1 MSKKVSVVKMFDA
14 AQKREIYDAYM
25 SGYTQEEVAKFF
37 SCSVDTVRR
46 VIKEIKAASS
56 VGIEAVVGHTEAAK
70 ITETN
75 AISQAATKPFR
86 PEDVVWAGSSKFL
99 SITYGRDTYAADKD
113 HPNFKQALQ
122 LCVDGE
128 FEEAI
133 NLINIEKAI
142 TSYVDGN
149 IRIAD
154 GQLFYQDIEIK
165 SGLVD
170 RIINDMQNG
179 EDFEFY
185 LPFLENLL
193 ENPSKTAVTRLFDF
207 LQANDIEITEDGHF
221 LAWKVIR
228 NDYTDCYTGKFD
240 NSVGRLVKM
249 PRTHVVEDENRT
261 CEAGLHV
268 CARSYIKHFRGGNDR
283 LVVVK
288 VHPRDVVSIPVDY
301 NNAKMRTC
309 QYKVIRE
316 AEYNQETD
324 SYI

>member
-1 MSKKVSVVKMFDA
+1 MSKVSVVKMFNDVEKA
-14 AQKREIYDAYM
+14 AIYDEFM
-25 SGYTQEEVAKFF
+25 QGYTQKELSELYNCSIDTIRRIVKEVRALKKPGFAVEKGEVFSDEAKVEFNA
-37 SCSVDTVRR
+37 DE
-46 VIKEIKAASS
+46 VI
-56 VGIEAVVGHTEAAK
+56 
-70 ITETN
+70 
-75 AISQAATKPFR
+75 
-86 PEDVVWAGSSKFL
+86 WAGSSKFL

-113 HPNFKQALQ
+113 HKNFKQALQ
-122 LCVDGE
+122 HCVDGE

-170 RIINDMQNG
+170 RIVNDMQNG
-179 EDFEFY
+179 EDFKFY
-185 LPFLENLL
+185 LPFL

-207 LQANDIEITEDGHF
+207 LEANDIEITPDGHF

-228 NDYTDCYTGKFD
+228 DDWTDCYTGKFD
-240 NSVGRLVKM
+240 NSIGKLVKM
-249 PRTHVVEDENRT
+249 PRTHVVEDENQT

-268 CARSYIKHFRGGNDR
+268 CARSYIKHFRWGDQK

-301 NNAKMRTC
+301 GNAKMRTC
-309 QYKVIRE
+309 QYKVIKE
-316 AEYNQETD
+316 VEFCKETD
-324 SYI
+324 AHI

>member
-1 MSKKVSVVKMFDA
+1 MSKKVSVVKMFNDEEKVA
-14 AQKREIYDAYM
+14 IHDEFMQ
-25 SGYTQEEVAKFF
+25 GYTQTELAEIY
-37 SCSVDTVRR
+37 SCSVDTIRR
-46 VIKEIKAASS
+46 VVNEIKSRKAEVEPEVEVTSPIK
-56 VGIEAVVGHTEAAK
+56 VF
-70 ITETN
+70 N
-75 AISQAATKPFR
+75 

-113 HPNFKQALQ
+113 HPNFKEALQ

-149 IRIAD
+149 IRIEN

-221 LAWKVIR
+221 LAWKVVR

-240 NSVGRLVKM
+240 NSVGRVVKM

-268 CARSYIKHFRGGNDR
+268 CARSYIKHFRYGDSR

-316 AEYNQETD
+316 AEKDEETD

>member
-25 SGYTQEEVAKFF
+25 GGYTQEEVAKFF
-37 SCSVDTVRR
+37 SCSIDTVRR
-46 VIKEIKAASS
+46 VVKEIKTAARN
-56 VGIEAVVGHTEAAK
+56 ATE
-70 ITETN
+70 EVEV
-75 AISQAATKPFR
+75 TKVEFR

-149 IRIAD
+149 IRIEN

-179 EDFEFY
+179 EYFEFY

-228 NDYTDCYTGKFD
+228 NDYTDCYTGRFD
-240 NSVGRLVKM
+240 NSVGRVVKM

>member
-1 MSKKVSVVKMFDA
+1 MSKKVSVVKMFNA
-14 AQKREIYDAYM
+14 EEKREIYDAYM
-25 SGYTQEEVAKFF
+25 SGYTREEVAKFF
-37 SCSVDTVRR
+37 NCSTDTIGR
-46 VIKEIKAASS
+46 VVKEIRAEVKAEETTPEE
-56 VGIEAVVGHTEAAK
+56 VFNPEA
-70 ITETN
+70 
-75 AISQAATKPFR
+75 
-86 PEDVVWAGSSKFL
+86 VVWAGSSKFL
-99 SITYGRDTYAADKD
+99 SITYGRETYAADKE

-122 LCVDGE
+122 LCVDGK

-149 IRIAD
+149 IRIEN

-228 NDYTDCYTGKFD
+228 HDYTDCYTGRFD
-240 NSVGRLVKM
+240 NSIGKVVKM
-249 PRTHVVEDENRT
+249 PRTHVIEDENRT

-268 CARSYIKHFRGGNDR
+268 CARSYIRVFGSGNDR

-309 QYKVIRE
+309 QYEVIRE
-316 AEYNQETD
+316 ATEAEKAY
-324 SYI
+324 SF

>member
-1 MSKKVSVVKMFDA
+1 MSKKVSVVKMFGSEE
-14 AQKREIYDAYM
+14 KREIYDAYM
-25 SGYTQEEVAKFF
+25 SGYTRDEVAKFF
-37 SCSVDTVRR
+37 NCSADTIGR
-46 VIKEIKAASS
+46 VVKEIRAEVKA
-56 VGIEAVVGHTEAAK
+56 EE
-70 ITETN
+70 
-75 AISQAATKPFR
+75 KPDEVFN

-99 SITYGRDTYAADKD
+99 SITYGRNTYAAEKD
-113 HPNFKQALQ
+113 HPRFKEALQ

-133 NLINIEKAI
+133 NLINVEKAI

-149 IRIAD
+149 IRIEN

-179 EDFEFY
+179 EDFKFY

-193 ENPSKTAVTRLFDF
+193 ENPSKTAVSRLFDF
-207 LQANDIEITEDGHF
+207 LEANDIKITEDGHF

-228 NDYTDCYTGKFD
+228 NDFTDCYTGRFD
-240 NSVGRLVKM
+240 NSIGKVVKM
-249 PRTHVVEDENRT
+249 ARTHVIEDENKT

-268 CARSYIKHFRGGNDR
+268 CARSYIRHFSSGNDR

-309 QYKVIRE
+309 QYEVIRE
-316 AEYNQETD
+316 ATD
-324 SYI
+324 AEKAYSF

>member
-1 MSKKVSVVKMFDA
+1 MSKKVSVVKMFNANEKVAIHDEFM
-14 AQKREIYDAYM
+14 Q
-25 SGYTQEEVAKFF
+25 GYTQTELAEIY
-37 SCSVDTVRR
+37 SCSVDTIRR
-46 VIKEIKAASS
+46 VVKEIKSRKAE
-56 VGIEAVVGHTEAAK
+56 VE
-70 ITETN
+70 
-75 AISQAATKPFR
+75 
-86 PEDVVWAGSSKFL
+86 PEVEVTSPIKVFNPDDVVWAGSSKFL

-113 HPNFKQALQ
+113 HPNFKEALQ
-122 LCVDGE
+122 LCVDGK

-149 IRIAD
+149 IRIEN

-207 LQANDIEITEDGHF
+207 LEANDIEITEDGHF
-221 LAWKVIR
+221 LAWKVVR
-228 NDYTDCYTGKFD
+228 DNFTDCHTGKFD
-240 NSVGRLVKM
+240 NSVGRVVKM
-249 PRTHVVEDENRT
+249 PRTHVVEDENLT

-268 CARSYIKHFRGGNDR
+268 CARSYIKHFRYGDSR

-316 AEYNQETD
+316 AEYNEETD